1 MEEQLYRVEVNNCTD
16 NPRKYIVARFIAATH
31 DLWYYGSW
39 DDLMS
44 AQKAVEEIPNG
55 IIVERID

>member
-1 MEEQLYRVEVNNCTD
+1 MGEQLYQVEVNNCTD
-16 NPRKYIVARFIAATH
+16 KPKKYIVARFIEATH

-39 DDLMS
+39 DDLMA

>member
-1 MEEQLYRVEVNNCTD
+1 VNNCSD
-16 NPRKYIVARFIAATH
+16 NPRKYIVARFIEATH

-39 DDLMS
+39 DDLMT

>member
-16 NPRKYIVARFIAATH
+16 NPKKYIVARFIEATH

-39 DDLMS
+39 DDLMA

>member
-1 MEEQLYRVEVNNCTD
+1 MGEQLYQVEVNNCTD
-16 NPRKYIVARFIAATH
+16 KPKKYIVARFIEATH

-39 DDLMS
+39 NDLMV

>member
-1 MEEQLYRVEVNNCTD
+1 MEEQLYQVEVNNCTD

-39 DDLMS
+39 DDLMA

>member
-1 MEEQLYRVEVNNCTD
+1 MEEQLYQVEVNNCTD
-16 NPRKYIVARFIAATH
+16 NPRKYIVARFIEATH

-39 DDLMS
+39 DDLMA